1 MRDGVYYSEGDSA
14 AVNTM
19 MTTRKAL
26 RSVKLKPGATV
37 NVGPYRFTGVE
48 PPEGFDGAI
57 AIELV
62 KPLAEAASGLATRAR
77 RLTLAQLWLSKRWTA
92 WALALA
98 VVVAFFALPSGRIFD
113 LPWRTASLSTGVTG
127 DR

>member
-19 MTTRKAL
+19 MTTRKAV
-26 RSVKLKPGATV
+26 RSVRLKPGATV

-57 AIELV
+57 AVELV
-62 KPLAEAASGLATRAR
+62 KPLAEAASGIATRAK
-77 RLTLAQLWLSKRWTA
+77 RLTLASAGLRKRWVA
-92 WALALA
+92 WSLLAL
-98 VVVAFFALPSGRIFD
+98 VPALFCAIPAGRIFD
-113 LPWRTASLSTGVTG
+113 LPWRSASE
-127 DR
+127 